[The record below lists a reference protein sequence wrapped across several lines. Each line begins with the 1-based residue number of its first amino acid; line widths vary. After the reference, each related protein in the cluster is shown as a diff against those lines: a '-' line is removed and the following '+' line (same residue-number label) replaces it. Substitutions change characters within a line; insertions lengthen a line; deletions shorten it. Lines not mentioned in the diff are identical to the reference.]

1 MPQLL
6 GKSDMQALVQMN
18 WALVLPD
25 LDNYDKFCIRES
37 KVYDEFKFLLFLL
50 LKPFTFMIK
59 IIFVAA
65 DKQSKQVNIKISMK

>member
-6 GKSDMQALVQMN
+6 GKSDMQSLVQMN

-25 LDNYDKFCIRES
+25 LDNYEKFGIRES

-50 LKPFTFMIK
+50 LRPFTFMIK

-65 DKQSKQVNIKISMK
+65 DKQSKQVNIKISMN